1 VVAYH
6 CPSYT
11 ECGDVLTKARRVAEA
26 ASSLVGVRVVLIG
39 SETYQAELVR
49 WRFGWSVEATPLS
62 VFEEAVASAEPD
74 QEAEALFGDVKAA
87 KVAAA
92 LRKFAGGGRPRSNT
106 VLPLP
111 TASRLASAWPSSTPG
126 DARWLARATSQPTS
140 PCCWRGATRDA
151 TAG

>member
-1 VVAYH
+1 VIHATGGTTAASLELVKASGARGAVLVGFGEHNSMASALHTKAELDAMGLPVVAYH

-49 WRFGWSVEATPLS
+49 GRFGWSVEATPLS

-92 LRKFAGGGRPRSNT
+92 LRKFAGG
-106 VLPLP
+106 
-111 TASRLASAWPSSTPG
+111 
-126 DARWLARATSQPTS
+126 PTS
-140 PCCWRGATRDA
+140 
-151 TAG
+151 